1 MNCFI
6 HLNKESTNYCSVCK
20 RPICNEC
27 ANVQNGIC
35 PRCSNFTH
43 STVFN
48 YNKRLLKFFIPF
60 LLIRFTVYYDVLVL
74 TLYSDKKMD
83 YTSTGFIILMLCF
96 LPFII
101 NIIKYTFKNALRYQ
115 IFGKRDA
122 IEIADDLKWK
132 SLLTIITGIVTLIIC
147 CILCFFVTPLF
158 LITDIIHLIKCIKD
172 LIYHKKRI
180 ISETQ
185 IRGL

>member
-1 MNCFI
+1 
-6 HLNKESTNYCSVCK
+6 
-20 RPICNEC
+20 
-27 ANVQNGIC
+27 
-35 PRCSNFTH
+35 
-43 STVFN
+43 
-48 YNKRLLKFFIPF
+48 
-60 LLIRFTVYYDVLVL
+60 
-74 TLYSDKKMD
+74 MD
-83 YTSTGFIILMLCF
+83 FTSTGFIILMLCF
-96 LPFII
+96 LPFVI

-147 CILCFFVTPLF
+147 CVLCFFVTPLF